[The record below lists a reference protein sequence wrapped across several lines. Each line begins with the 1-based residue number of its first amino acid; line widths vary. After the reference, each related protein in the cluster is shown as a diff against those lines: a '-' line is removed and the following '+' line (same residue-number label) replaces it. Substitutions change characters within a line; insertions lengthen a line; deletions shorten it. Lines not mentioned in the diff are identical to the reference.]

1 MKHRFLL
8 HSLNHSVLVV
18 DASELWSTSEIK
30 PRTGN
35 TEMVP
40 TLRFGNW
47 EDAERHFWVKGA
59 DDETIASASK
69 GLAKSSVAVMT
80 IV

>member
-1 MKHRFLL
+1 MTHRFLL
-8 HSLNHSVLVV
+8 HSLNHNILVV
-18 DASELWSTSEIK
+18 DISELWSASENK

-35 TEMVP
+35 TEMAP
-40 TLRFGNW
+40 TLRFGSW
-47 EDAERHFWVKGA
+47 EDAERYFRVKGA